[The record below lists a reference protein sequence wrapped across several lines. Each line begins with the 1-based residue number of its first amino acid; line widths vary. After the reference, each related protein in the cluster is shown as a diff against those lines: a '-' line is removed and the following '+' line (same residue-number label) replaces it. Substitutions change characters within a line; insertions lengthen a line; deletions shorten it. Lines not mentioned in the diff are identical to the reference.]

1 MSFALTSLSW
11 PAWAPPPVRVGGWR
25 GLVSLSRAVGA
36 GWFRG
41 GGRSARMLAVRQP
54 ASGGDFSAV
63 VLPHLDAAYSLARFL
78 TRDSEA
84 AEDVVQDAV
93 LKAHRA
99 FAGYRGGDPKAWL
112 LTIVRR
118 EFIDWSNARRAARS
132 VFVAETPED
141 TPDGEGRCEDD
152 TPEQALLRKG
162 EIEAVRQAI
171 EALPEPFRE
180 ALVLRELEE
189 LSYRQVAEIAGVPIG
204 TVMSRLAR
212 AREMLARRL
221 IPAEAREPE
230 AGR

>member
-118 EFIDWSNARRAARS
+118 EFIDWANARSAART
-132 VFVAETPED
+132 VFADVRAETEA
-141 TPDGEGRCEDD
+141 EFVRWEDD
-152 TPEQALLRKG
+152 DPERALVRKG
-162 EIEAVRQAI
+162 DVGAVREAI
-171 EALPEPFRE
+171 ADLPEPFRE
-180 ALVLRELEE
+180 AIVLRELEE
-189 LSYRQVAEIAGVPIG
+189 LSYAQVAAITGAPIG

-212 AREMLARRL
+212 GRELLARRL
-221 IPAEAREPE
+221 VGAEQSSEV
-230 AGR
+230 GR